1 MHDDYFGAGPVEH
14 ISDWREEYARF
25 IPPNPPSQNNT
36 GYVWKTED
44 AEYFLRDDTALGI
57 YAFDA
62 QQTYSV
68 FRRYPD
74 YCRIG
79 VITFMTIVVNKEQW
93 DIAPVLEAAEQFISI
108 DLMARTGKRYDV
120 STLFIDQEA

>member
-1 MHDDYFGAGPVEH
+1 MSEP
-14 ISDWREEYARF
+14 F

-36 GYVWKTED
+36 GYAWKTED
-44 AEYFLRDDTALGI
+44 SEYFLRDDTALGI
-57 YAFDA
+57 YEFDE

-74 YCRIG
+74 CCRVG
-79 VITFMTIVVNKEQW
+79 VITFITVVVNKEKW
-93 DIAPVLEAAEQFISI
+93 DITPVLEAAEQFISI
-108 DLMARTGKRYDV
+108 DLTARTGKKWDV